1 MADKGRQ
8 MKKIVAFALV
18 GAGLLAGCGDEVD
31 REGTRDLMVE
41 QLEEAGLEVDG
52 GCIDDVFDQYSDDEL
67 TEMDDAASES
77 EMSAEMTAKMTE
89 LQTKVQECVTL
100 PTLGS

>member
-1 MADKGRQ
+1 
-8 MKKIVAFALV
+8 MKKKIMMAAAIVGV
-18 GAGLLAGCGDEVD
+18 GLLAGCGSSVD

-67 TEMDDAASES
+67 SEMDDAAAES
-77 EMSAEMTAKMTE
+77 EPSDEMMAKLTE